1 MNAADREIELRA
13 RKRSSGSIAA
23 EAVRDLRWGFGFVE
37 NALKA
42 HTGFE
47 PVPPP

>member
-1 MNAADREIELRA
+1 MRI
-13 RKRSSGSIAA
+13 SGLYGASPL
-23 EAVRDLRWGFGFVE
+23 EEWGSRMLG
-37 NALKA
+37 NHLKA